1 MGRQVASAL
10 VTAAIALVG
19 IHAAEAADY
28 PARPVE
34 FIVGFGAG
42 GGGDISQRLFNKY
55 AEPLVGKRL
64 PVTNK
69 PGAGGVISWA
79 ELVRTT
85 PDGYTLAYTAPPVN
99 IIPALAKPKETGYK
113 LDQFTNICVYAV
125 IPDVILV
132 PENSPYKTFADLVA
146 YAKANPKRTKIANTG
161 TLGGDF
167 MTGLMIE
174 NAAGIETTPLPF
186 SSGAQGTQAT
196 LAGVADAMIGSALH
210 AVSQKGTMRTLGIAA
225 PQRDAMVPDVPT
237 FREMGLDVVS
247 ERYRGI
253 VGPKGLPAE
262 VVAYWADIC
271 KKVTDNPDFKA
282 EMLKTGQPVAYK
294 GPAEMTTATD
304 KMAADMKL
312 LVDKYKLAE

>member
-1 MGRQVASAL
+1 MRRSVQLASLAVVAAFAGLSGAM
-10 VTAAIALVG
+10 
-19 IHAAEAADY
+19 AADY
-28 PARPVE
+28 PARPIE

-69 PGAGGVISWA
+69 PGAGGVIAWA
-79 ELVRTT
+79 ELVRAT

-99 IIPALAKPKETGYK
+99 IIPALAKPKETGYT

-125 IPDVILV
+125 IPDVLLV
-132 PENSPYKTFADLVA
+132 PESSPYKTFAELVA
-146 YAKANPKRTKIANTG
+146 YGKANPKKIKIANTG
-161 TLGGDF
+161 TLGADF
-167 MTGLMIE
+167 MTGLLIE
-174 NAAGIETTPLPF
+174 NAAGMETTPLPF
-186 SSGAQGTQAT
+186 NSGAQGTQAT
-196 LAGVADAMIGSALH
+196 LAGVSDAMVGSALH

-237 FREMGLDVVS
+237 FREMGFDVVS

-253 VGPKGLPAE
+253 VGPKGMPAE
-262 VVAYWADIC
+262 IVAYWADIC

-294 GPAEMTTATD
+294 NPADMKTATD
-304 KMAADMKL
+304 KMATDMKA